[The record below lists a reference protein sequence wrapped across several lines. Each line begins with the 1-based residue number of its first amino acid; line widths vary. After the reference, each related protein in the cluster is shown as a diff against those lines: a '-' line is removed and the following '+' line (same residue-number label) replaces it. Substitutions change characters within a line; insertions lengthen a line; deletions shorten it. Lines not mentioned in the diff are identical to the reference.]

1 MDQYHMFNI
10 IYLAIYLFSSLNFSF
25 GLKNFADIGLHRPE
39 AMTFLLRHVYCSF
52 VNVIIMFVN

>member
-1 MDQYHMFNI
+1 MFNI